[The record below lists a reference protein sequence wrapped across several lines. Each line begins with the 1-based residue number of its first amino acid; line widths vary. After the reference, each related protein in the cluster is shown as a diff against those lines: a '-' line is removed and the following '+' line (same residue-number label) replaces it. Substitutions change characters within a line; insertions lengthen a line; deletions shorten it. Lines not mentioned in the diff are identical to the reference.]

1 MAVNSMY
8 ESLLTL
14 PLFKGLSYTRLSE
27 IVGNTRLAFLKDLP
41 GETILTAGEPCSQIK
56 FVIMGDVRLTIS
68 NSTDRFRVSQTLR
81 APALISPDFLFG
93 RHTMYPGTARAI
105 DTVSI
110 MQIDKADLIRLLQS
124 DEIFIFNYLNML
136 STNAQ
141 KAIDGIIALTSGS
154 LEERIAYWI
163 IALTQLGS
171 DDIVLSARQRDLY
184 TLFNV
189 QRSSFIATLDSLKE
203 RGIIDYGTNEIRVLS
218 RRALRSVLLKTP
230 D

>member
-27 IVGNTRLAFLKDLP
+27 IVGTPRLVFLKYLP
-41 GETILTAGEPCSQIK
+41 GETILTAGDPCTHIK
-56 FVIMGDVRLTIS
+56 FVIKGDVRLTIANS
-68 NSTDRFRVSQTLR
+68 NDRFRVAQTIKS
-81 APALISPDFLFG
+81 PAVISPDYLFG
-93 RHTMYPGTARAI
+93 RHTVYPGTAKAI

-110 MQIDKADLIRLLQS
+110 MQIEKADLIRLLQT
-124 DEIFIFNYLNML
+124 DEVFTFNYLNML

-141 KAIDGIIALTSGS
+141 KAVDGVIALTSGS
-154 LEERIAYWI
+154 LEERIAFWI

-171 DDIVLSARQRDLY
+171 EEIVLSARQRDLY
-184 TLFNV
+184 TMFNV
-189 QRSSFIATLDSLKE
+189 QRSSFMATLDSLKE
-203 RGIIDYGTNEIRVLS
+203 RGIIDYGINEIRVIS

>member
-1 MAVNSMY
+1 MAISSMY

-27 IVGNTRLAFLKDLP
+27 IVGNTPLAFLKYLP
-41 GETILTAGEPCSQIK
+41 NEPVLAAGDPCTHLKFILSGN
-56 FVIMGDVRLTIS
+56 VRMTIS
-68 NSTDRFRVSQTLR
+68 NSTDRFRVAQTLTG
-81 APALISPDFLFG
+81 PAVISPDFLFG
-93 RHTMYPGTARAI
+93 RNTIYPGSVKAI

-110 MQIDKADLIRLLQS
+110 MQIEKTDLVRLLQT

-141 KAIDGIIALTSGS
+141 KAVDGIIALTSGS

-163 IALTQLGS
+163 IALTQLGAE
-171 DDIVLSARQRDLY
+171 DIVLSARQRDLY

-189 QRSSFIATLDSLKE
+189 QRSTFIATLDSLKSQ
-203 RGIIDYGTNEIRVLS
+203 GIIDYGNNEIRVLS
-218 RRALRSVLLKTP
+218 RKALRSVLHKMP

>member
-1 MAVNSMY
+1 MATSSMY

-27 IVGNTRLAFLKDLP
+27 IVGNTRLAFLKYLP
-41 GETILTAGEPCSQIK
+41 GETILTAGEPCSQTK
-56 FVIMGDVRLTIS
+56 FVIKGDVRLTIA
-68 NSTDRFRVSQTLR
+68 NSTDRFRVSQTLK
-81 APALISPDFLFG
+81 APAIISPDFLFG
-93 RHTMYPGTARAI
+93 RNTIYPGAAKAI

-110 MQIDKADLIRLLQS
+110 MQIEKADLIRLLQT
-124 DEIFIFNYLNML
+124 DEVFIFNYLNML

-189 QRSSFIATLDSLKE
+189 QHSSFIATLDSLKE
-203 RGIIDYGTNEIRVLS
+203 RGIIDYGTNEIRIIS
-218 RRALRSVLLKTP
+218 RRALRSVLLKNP